1 MGFIGSNYVRHL
13 LTSGREVS
21 KVTVFDKFTYA
32 SNQRNLA
39 DFASDERLSIFR
51 GDICRFDL
59 LQEKMSNHDFVLH
72 FAAESHVDRSILD
85 PTSFVETNFLGTYNV
100 LEAARVTGVKT
111 IVHVSTDE
119 VYGSTLEGSFEE
131 KDLLAPNSPYSAS
144 KAGSD
149 LLCRSYFVT
158 HGLDVRVTRSCNNYG
173 RFQYSEKVI
182 PVMINSVLKEK
193 NLPIYGS
200 GKNVREWIHVIDHC
214 KAIQLVLEAGNKGEI
229 YNVGTGF
236 HLTNLELASKILTKM
251 GSNTS
256 KVEFVEDRKG
266 HDFRYS
272 VNFDKLRNLGFNPA
286 VNFEEGLDQT
296 IRWYRENQDWW
307 A

>member
-32 SNQRNLA
+32 SN
-39 DFASDERLSIFR
+39 
-51 GDICRFDL
+51 
-59 LQEKMSNHDFVLH
+59 

-100 LEAARVTGVKT
+100 LEAARVTGVKK

-173 RFQYSEKVI
+173 RFQFSEKVI
-182 PVMINSVLKEK
+182 PVMINSVLNKK

-272 VNFDKLRNLGFNPA
+272 VNFEKLRNLGFNPE